1 MTSSARAEGVRR
13 GLRRGREERSHNPGG
28 PSRRKR
34 CTHLAAVLGV
44 TLKLAAASFS
54 ATPRATYSTKSSRRR
69 GVSRA
74 FLWMSIRSF
83 LGNWIARHNQLLWFR
98 SNGQRLERSQVAHP
112 LDNPSN
118 QASRCAFPPLTSQIT
133 ANLPQPHCGT
143 HGVVADAAR
152 PAQGR
157 PGGLPV

>member
-1 MTSSARAEGVRR
+1 MTSSAKAEEVRR
-13 GLRRGREERSHNPGG
+13 ELRRGREERSHNPVG

-44 TLKLAAASFS
+44 TLKLAAANFS
-54 ATPRATYSTKSSRRR
+54 VTPRAAYSTKSSRRR
-69 GVSRA
+69 RVSRA

-112 LDNPSN
+112 
-118 QASRCAFPPLTSQIT
+118 SRLFAK
-133 ANLPQPHCGT
+133 G
-143 HGVVADAAR
+143 
-152 PAQGR
+152 GR
-157 PGGLPV
+157 QTVS

>member
-44 TLKLAAASFS
+44 TLKLASASFS

-69 GVSRA
+69 RVSRA

-98 SNGQRLERSQVAHP
+98 SNGQRLERSQAP
-112 LDNPSN
+112 PC
-118 QASRCAFPPLTSQIT
+118 QCAGGDSDGSGI
-133 ANLPQPHCGT
+133 G
-143 HGVVADAAR
+143 ADA
-152 PAQGR
+152 GGDEFLSKL
-157 PGGLPV
+157 PGEGWPGAALRSRRRAGPPFPK